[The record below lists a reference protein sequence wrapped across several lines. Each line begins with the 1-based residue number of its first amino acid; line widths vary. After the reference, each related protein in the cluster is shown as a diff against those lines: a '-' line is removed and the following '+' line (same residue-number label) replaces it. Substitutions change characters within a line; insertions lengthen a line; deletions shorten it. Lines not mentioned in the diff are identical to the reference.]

1 MNRIT
6 QERRALFQQFVQ
18 QMLQADTAVK
28 GVIGIGSM
36 AAGSMC
42 PDSSAEAVV
51 FLHPF
56 DYFVIPAEAIWD
68 PLTHR
73 FHSIFSEDSF
83 LRENGLKL
91 DLLRL
96 DWAQWAAPE
105 FVWPEGHRAAFS
117 TGWLVYDRDGD
128 LAPLIAQKTT
138 YPADVRLARLDAALV
153 TLDQFL
159 GAGKVEQVWQTQET
173 AVAHDH
179 LEAAYAS
186 LVEALFAIN
195 YRWRPWRQH
204 EMSALLQLP
213 WLPAQFAARVL
224 IAANAPS
231 LDYVGYQARAAA
243 LRELFGELLAQL
255 VANGDYSYA
264 PIDQAFMRL
273 HNEPGR
279 SWNIEEWHKLHLV
292 RYLSLTGAEEAPLV

>member
-6 QERRALFQQFVQ
+6 TERRALFQQFVR

-36 AAGSMC
+36 ATGTMRPGS
-42 PDSSAEAVV
+42 DVDAAV
-51 FLHPF
+51 FLQPF
-56 DYFVIPAEAIWD
+56 DYFVVPAEAIWD
-68 PLTHR
+68 PLRHS
-73 FHSIFSEDSF
+73 FHSIFSEDTF
-83 LRENGLKL
+83 LRENGLVL

-105 FVWPEGHRAAFS
+105 FVWPEGDRAAFS

-128 LAPLIAQKTT
+128 LAPLIAQKTF
-138 YPADVRLARLDAALV
+138 YPADVRLARLDAAIV
-153 TLDQFL
+153 ALDQYL
-159 GAGKVEQVWQTQET
+159 GAATVAQVWHTQET

-179 LEAAYAS
+179 LEAAYS
-186 LVEALFAIN
+186 CLVEALFAFN
-195 YRWRPWRQH
+195 YRWRPWRKQ
-204 EMSALLQLP
+204 EMTFLLQLP
-213 WLPAQFAARVL
+213 WLPSQFTERVL

-231 LDYVGYQARAAA
+231 LDYAGYQARAAA
-243 LRELFGELLAQL
+243 LTDLFGELLAQL

-273 HNEPGR
+273 HDEPGR
-279 SWNIEEWHKLHLV
+279 SWNMEEWRKLHLV
-292 RYLSLTGAEEAPLV
+292 RQLALTGGEEAPLI